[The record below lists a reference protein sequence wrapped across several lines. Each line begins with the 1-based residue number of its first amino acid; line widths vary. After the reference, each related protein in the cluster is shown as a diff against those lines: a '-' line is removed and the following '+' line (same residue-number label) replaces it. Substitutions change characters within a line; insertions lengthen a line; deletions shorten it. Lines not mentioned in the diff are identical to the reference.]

1 MARTMGRY
9 DDCYELG
16 KKIRRDYIMIEAVAW
31 SMLREDIER
40 DTKAI
45 MTKIAKEIDRKYDTY
60 KYDGFMYIKINIGQ
74 YNLAQIRK
82 EDIEKLAKEKLGNCR
97 VTDETN
103 FLEPYIHYIRIA
115 DNNFNKEGL

>member
-1 MARTMGRY
+1 
-9 DDCYELG
+9 
-16 KKIRRDYIMIEAVAW
+16 MIEAVAW

-115 DNNFNKEGL
+115 DNNFNKEDL